1 MIQES
6 LSENH
11 TCDSE
16 FKNRLDGIILQVN
29 QLGINAKLFWENDS
43 LEDTVSI
50 CPISAKTGEGV
61 GDLLELLTRTSQP
74 DYEEELKCIV
84 MEKPPSLEG
93 LGAVVDVIVIN
104 GTLKK
109 NDKIVISTSHG
120 PVETI
125 IKHLLTPPP
134 NRESRV
140 KSEYINNES
149 VTGAIGVKL
158 VATELNN
165 IILKAFEFDQKHD
178 ATFFRSNDI
187 WKRGREISKAVY
199 EKEYIAPPLLMEETT
214 IGSEIIDT
222 NQHFIFLY
230 DFLKSWTFL
239 IELIQV
245 IKNADADISLE
256 YPIVSRIEGVGPMQ
270 YGTKGL
276 LGKTFADIEEKYDL
290 SEAKE
295 GFGEEGEDAED
306 GDKDE
311 EDDDSAEDS
320 DTNTEGGEFFEGEAF

>member
-1 MIQES
+1 MAFLKFRVYWEEDDAIYRDVVVK
-6 LSENH
+6 H
-11 TCDSE
+11 TQN
-16 FKNRLDGIILQVN
+16 F
-29 QLGINAKLFWENDS
+29 
-43 LEDTVSI
+43 
-50 CPISAKTGEGV
+50 
-61 GDLLELLTRTSQP
+61 
-74 DYEEELKCIV
+74 
-84 MEKPPSLEG
+84 
-93 LGAVVDVIVIN
+93 
-104 GTLKK
+104 
-109 NDKIVISTSHG
+109 
-120 PVETI
+120 
-125 IKHLLTPPP
+125 
-134 NRESRV
+134 
-140 KSEYINNES
+140 
-149 VTGAIGVKL
+149 
-158 VATELNN
+158 TELNN

-199 EKEYIAPPLLMEETT
+199 EKEYVAPPLLMEETT

-230 DFLKSWTFL
+230 DFVKSWTFL

-311 EDDDSAEDS
+311 EDDDGAEDS
-320 DTNTEGGEFFEGEAF
+320 DSNAEGGEFFEGEAF

>member
-1 MIQES
+1 MAFLKFRVYWEEDDAIYRDVVVK
-6 LSENH
+6 H
-11 TCDSE
+11 TQN
-16 FKNRLDGIILQVN
+16 F
-29 QLGINAKLFWENDS
+29 
-43 LEDTVSI
+43 
-50 CPISAKTGEGV
+50 
-61 GDLLELLTRTSQP
+61 
-74 DYEEELKCIV
+74 
-84 MEKPPSLEG
+84 
-93 LGAVVDVIVIN
+93 
-104 GTLKK
+104 
-109 NDKIVISTSHG
+109 
-120 PVETI
+120 
-125 IKHLLTPPP
+125 
-134 NRESRV
+134 
-140 KSEYINNES
+140 
-149 VTGAIGVKL
+149 
-158 VATELNN
+158 TELNN

-199 EKEYIAPPLLMEETT
+199 EKEYVAPPLLMEETT
-214 IGSEIIDT
+214 ICSEIIDT

-230 DFLKSWTFL
+230 DFIKSWTFL

-245 IKNADADISLE
+245 IKNADADMSLE

>member
-1 MIQES
+1 MAF
-6 LSENH
+6 LK
-11 TCDSE
+11 
-16 FKNRLDGIILQVN
+16 FRVY
-29 QLGINAKLFWENDS
+29 WE
-43 LEDTVSI
+43 EDDAI
-50 CPISAKTGEGV
+50 Y
-61 GDLLELLTRTSQP
+61 R
-74 DYEEELKCIV
+74 
-84 MEKPPSLEG
+84 
-93 LGAVVDVIVIN
+93 DVIV
-104 GTLKK
+104 
-109 NDKIVISTSHG
+109 
-120 PVETI
+120 
-125 IKHLLTPPP
+125 KHTQ
-134 NRESRV
+134 NF
-140 KSEYINNES
+140 
-149 VTGAIGVKL
+149 
-158 VATELNN
+158 TELND

-230 DFLKSWTFL
+230 DFVKSWTFL